1 VEIVVRPFAED
12 DAPALAVAIESS
24 LAHLRPWM
32 AWAAE
37 EPHDLAWRRERI
49 RNGLAEEAAGGDRPR
64 GIFAG
69 DAVAG
74 GCGLHRRVGPGGYE
88 IGYWVAAGW
97 TRRGVAKE
105 AVRQLVV
112 AAFAE
117 PETTF
122 LEIHHDVAN
131 VASGEV
137 ARAAGFTL
145 VGGQTGPPRAT
156 APSDSG
162 IDRIWRLTRDQ

>member
-1 VEIVVRPFAED
+1 MEIVVRPFAED
-12 DAPALAVAIESS
+12 DAPALAVAIAAS

-32 AWAAE
+32 AWASE
-37 EPHDLAWRRERI
+37 EPHDLDWYRERLRGWI
-49 RNGLAEEAAGGDRPR
+49 AEEAAGGDRPR

-69 DAVAG
+69 DEVAG

-97 TRRGVAKE
+97 TRRGVATE
-105 AVRQLVV
+105 AVRQLAA

-117 PETTF
+117 PGITF
-122 LEIHHDVAN
+122 VEIHHDVAN
-131 VASGEV
+131 VASGAV
-137 ARAAGFTL
+137 ARAAGFTR
-145 VGGQTGPPRAT
+145 VGSQTGPPRAT

-162 IDRIWRLTRDQ
+162 VDHIWRLTRDQ